1 MVTLIY
7 CLCGIIPLLYEL
19 MRRRQLPYDG
29 LLVLNISWIITFS
42 VTPIVLLNVKEAEDF
57 SENLLRYQFGSVWPP
72 VVILMGY
79 TALVAGWVLGDSRWA
94 GAGTPLRVDEKW
106 VVLLCQ
112 LGLMVFLLAF
122 GIYVSGYGGLRQAL
136 LLGDSIRYG
145 TGELRG
151 TDIAVRFLPAGSL
164 VLYYSFFRAFVRP
177 DARSRVFYLIGLGI
191 ALAGMI
197 VLLPIYSGRGYVIA
211 LGLTMFLI
219 FASDR
224 RRAHLGLGIVG
235 VGVASVVVL
244 FGKQLFYGLPLLI
257 AGRGREFSDAF
268 GDLNAHRLGD
278 RNPLM
283 ALVKEYQHAPV
294 SLELA
299 MEVAG
304 SELPFTWFRDFP
316 LALMS
321 LLPRRLLDLF
331 MEVPDSISHINTRLQ
346 QGLEIASLPPGLP
359 GHFFMCAGWLG
370 VIGGMFAY
378 GLVGGAVHKRLLKNC
393 GAAPG
398 TIVFFVLFSLLY
410 GQFISNGDPKVYV
423 HSDLFVIVLALGAI
437 VIASRFQSRRARRI
451 FARSGDPRAGEIGA
465 VVPIGKQSD
474 G

>member
-1 MVTLIY
+1 M
-7 CLCGIIPLLYEL
+7 PLLYEV
-19 MRRRQLPYDG
+19 MRRRQMPYDG
-29 LLVLNISWIITFS
+29 LLVLNLSWIITFS
-42 VTPIVLLNVKEAEDF
+42 VTPIVLLNAKGADDF
-57 SENLLRYQFGSVWPP
+57 SANLLRYQFGGVWPP
-72 VVILMGY
+72 VAIIVGY
-79 TALVAGWVLGDSRWA
+79 IALVAGWLIGESRWV
-94 GAGTPLRVDEKW
+94 GGGTPLRVDEGG

-112 LGLMVFLLAF
+112 LGLMVFLVAF
-122 GIYVSGYGGLRQAL
+122 GVYVSGYGGLGQAL

-164 VLYYSFFRAFVRP
+164 VLYYSFYRAFVRP
-177 DARSRVFYLIGLGI
+177 DPKSRAFYLTAFGI
-191 ALAGMI
+191 ALAGML
-197 VLLPIYSGRGYVIA
+197 VLLPIYSGRGYVIS

-224 RRAHLGLGIVG
+224 RKAHLGLGIIG
-235 VGVASVVVL
+235 LGIAAAVVL

-257 AGRGREFSDAF
+257 AGREKEFSDAF
-268 GDLNAHRLGD
+268 GELNAHRLGD
-278 RNPLM
+278 RNPLL

-294 SLELA
+294 TLELA
-299 MEVAG
+299 MEIAG

-316 LALMS
+316 LALVS
-321 LLPRRLLDLF
+321 LLPRRLLDVF

-346 QGLEIASLPPGLP
+346 QGLEVASLPPGLP
-359 GHFFMCAGWLG
+359 GHLFMCAGWLG
-370 VIGGMFAY
+370 VISGMFAY
-378 GLVGGAVHKRLLKNC
+378 GLAGGAVHKRLLRNC

-410 GQFISNGDPKVYV
+410 GQFVSNGDPKVYV

-437 VIASRFQSRRARRI
+437 GVASRFQLLRVRRI
-451 FARSGDPRAGEIGA
+451 LVRSSDPRTGEIGA
-465 VVPIGKQSD
+465 VVPSGKQSD